1 MSGHE
6 SDATAAKTFLGPDDR
21 TFLAEKKRK
30 RAPRDPLPDVP
41 DGPCCSVCVHWQ
53 KPERGDDFGR
63 CRVAGYDVT
72 RPPKERPVI
81 TKAEAEEQFVMGF
94 DFMHV
99 RGFAPAC
106 SLYRPKEPG

>member
-1 MSGHE
+1 MNHP

-21 TFLAEKKRK
+21 KFLAEKKRK
-30 RAPRDPLPDVP
+30 RAPKDPLPDVP
-41 DGPCCSVCVHWQ
+41 DGPCCYRCRNWHPPGTQ
-53 KPERGDDFGR
+53 DDFGR

-106 SLYRPKEPG
+106 SLFEGKETG